1 MGTKLDQLSIFL
13 ENKIGSLY
21 EVMDILG
28 GADIR
33 ILASTVSDTTE
44 FGILRLVTSDN
55 ERAYTL
61 LRAANK
67 SCSHSEVMAILCDSS
82 ANTFYK
88 ELKGF
93 AAEGIV
99 VEYMYCFADK
109 HNAVL
114 IMRVNDLEKAL
125 TVAEQN
131 GIRVL
136 SNSDLIEL

>member
-1 MGTKLDQLSIFL
+1 MGSKLDQLSIFL

-21 EVMDILG
+21 EVMDILS

-44 FGILRLVTSDN
+44 FGILRMITNNNDK
-55 ERAYTL
+55 AYEL

-99 VEYMYCFADK
+99 VEYMYCFTDK

-125 TVAEQN
+125 NVASN
-131 GIRVL
+131 NKIKVL
-136 SNSDLIEL
+136 SNKDLGEL

>member
-1 MGTKLDQLSIFL
+1 MGVKLNQLSIFL

-21 EVMDILG
+21 EVMDILS

-44 FGILRLVTSDN
+44 FGILRMVTSDN

-61 LRAANK
+61 LRAASK
-67 SCSHSEVMAILCDSS
+67 SCSRSEVMAILCDSS

-93 AAEGIV
+93 ASEGIV
-99 VEYMYCFADK
+99 VEYMYCFADQ
-109 HNAVL
+109 HSAVL
-114 IMRVNDLEKAL
+114 IMRVNDLDKAL
-125 TVAEQN
+125 AVAADK

-136 SNSDLIEL
+136 SNEDLGKI